1 MSELGFEVDLP
12 ERRAK
17 TRNSWLGTLG
27 AFALVWYLFA
37 LFALIMTFGMTVEKA
52 SSIYTA
58 EQLQYV
64 MNTPSWVKFFNFA
77 ALCAGL
83 VGSGYILL
91 RKANAYRWYMLSL
104 ISTLVL
110 ILDAASRVG
119 FGTMPSTHFGVSLI
133 GIIIG
138 IYLFWAT
145 YSAKNMGELRTT

>member
-27 AFALVWYLFA
+27 AFALVWYLFG
-37 LFALIMTFGMTVEKA
+37 LFALIMTFGMTAEKA

-64 MNTPSWVKFFNFA
+64 INMPSWVTFFNFA

-83 VGSGYILL
+83 VGSGYVLL
-91 RKANAYRWYMLSL
+91 RKANAYKWYMLSL
-104 ISTLVL
+104 VSTLVL
-110 ILDAASRVG
+110 ILYAGSRDG
-119 FGTMPSTHFGVSLI
+119 FGPMPSTHFVVSLI
-133 GIIIG
+133 GMIIG

-145 YSAKNMGELRTT
+145 YSAKNRGELRTT

>member
-27 AFALVWYLFA
+27 AFALVWYLFG
-37 LFALIMTFGMTVEKA
+37 LFALIMTFGMTAEKA

-64 MNTPSWVKFFNFA
+64 INMPSWVTFFNFA

-83 VGSGYILL
+83 VGSGYVLL
-91 RKANAYRWYMLSL
+91 RKANAYKWYMLSL
-104 ISTLVL
+104 VSTLVL
-110 ILDAASRVG
+110 ILYAGSCDG
-119 FGTMPSTHFGVSLI
+119 FGPMPSTHFGVSLI
-133 GIIIG
+133 GMIIG

-145 YSAKNMGELRTT
+145 YSAKNRGELRTT

>member
-27 AFALVWYLFA
+27 AFALVWYLFG
-37 LFALIMTFGMTVEKA
+37 LFALIMTFGMTAEKA

-64 MNTPSWVKFFNFA
+64 INMPSWVTFFNFA

-83 VGSGYILL
+83 VGSGYVLL
-91 RKANAYRWYMLSL
+91 RKANAYKWYMLSL
-104 ISTLVL
+104 VSTLVL
-110 ILDAASRVG
+110 ILYAGSRDG
-119 FGTMPSTHFGVSLI
+119 FGPMPSTHFGVSLI
-133 GIIIG
+133 GMIIG

-145 YSAKNMGELRTT
+145 YSAKNRGELRTT